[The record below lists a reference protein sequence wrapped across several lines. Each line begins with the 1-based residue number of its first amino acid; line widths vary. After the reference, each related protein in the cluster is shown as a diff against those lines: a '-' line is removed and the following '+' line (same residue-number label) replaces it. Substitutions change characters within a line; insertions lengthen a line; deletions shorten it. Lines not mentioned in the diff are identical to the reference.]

1 VLSAVEVGAKKAE
14 TQKIER
20 QSFASFLCTFAPF
33 ASLRQIFGYGYAT
46 LRITHHELRKENTMT
61 IVNFIDILL
70 IGLGLFLVY
79 VNLFKPD
86 FYWNSR
92 RIKMRRQYLGD
103 RNTIVMY
110 SIIGIIFILI
120 GAWGLAIAG

>member
-1 VLSAVEVGAKKAE
+1 
-14 TQKIER
+14 
-20 QSFASFLCTFAPF
+20 
-33 ASLRQIFGYGYAT
+33 
-46 LRITHHELRKENTMT
+46 MT
-61 IVNFIDILL
+61 IVNFIDMLL

>member
-1 VLSAVEVGAKKAE
+1 MSV
-14 TQKIER
+14 I
-20 QSFASFLCTFAPF
+20 
-33 ASLRQIFGYGYAT
+33 
-46 LRITHHELRKENTMT
+46 
-61 IVNFIDILL
+61 NFVDTLL

-103 RNTIVMY
+103 RNTVLMY
-110 SIIGIIFILI
+110 SVIGVIFIMV
-120 GAWGLAIAG
+120 GAWGWIVTG

>member
-1 VLSAVEVGAKKAE
+1 MS
-14 TQKIER
+14 I
-20 QSFASFLCTFAPF
+20 
-33 ASLRQIFGYGYAT
+33 I
-46 LRITHHELRKENTMT
+46 
-61 IVNFIDILL
+61 NFVDTLL

-103 RNTIVMY
+103 RNTVLMY
-110 SIIGIIFILI
+110 SVIGVIFIMV
-120 GAWGLAIAG
+120 GAWGWIVTG

>member
-1 VLSAVEVGAKKAE
+1 MS
-14 TQKIER
+14 I
-20 QSFASFLCTFAPF
+20 
-33 ASLRQIFGYGYAT
+33 I
-46 LRITHHELRKENTMT
+46 N
-61 IVNFIDILL
+61 IVDSLL
-70 IGLGLFLVY
+70 IGLGLFLVH

-110 SIIGIIFILI
+110 SVIGMIFIMV
-120 GAWGLAIAG
+120 GAWGWFVSG